1 LYLLEHLLS
10 IENQKLLHNKARFG
24 MRGFVI
30 SLILL
35 LPMHLLAQN
44 QNNEDIPQDTIVTVG
59 KIYIT
64 GYKKTR
70 IEIINRELD
79 LTEGQKITKTQ
90 LLQVIQQDKQKLINT
105 RLFVAVEIIPLMM
118 TDTNADILIQ
128 LKERWYIFP
137 VPIFKLADRNF
148 TEWWVNQNAD
158 FSRVN
163 YGLQLYHFN
172 LTGRNDRAAVIA
184 QFGFTN
190 RYQLQYQIP
199 YFNKKQTL
207 GLFVSTGYSNNKSVS
222 YNTDNHRLQFVQSE
236 ELIRKN
242 YFASTAITYRPS
254 YYSRHS
260 FNLGYS
266 ETSIADT
273 VRNLNSEYFLNNSV
287 TQQYFRLSY
296 IYTWDKRDF
305 IAYPLKG
312 KSYRLELSQ
321 YGIGIF
327 NDINMLVAKVAYGQ
341 YAELGKNLFLANH
354 FSFKY
359 NFSDDIPYINRSGI
373 GYKPDFVRGYERD
386 VVEGKYYATNR
397 SEFKWRFFSG
407 SQELYSNSKIQQ
419 FQTLPFA
426 FYLKTFIDFGYVGT
440 PLPFIEGNQLNEKLL
455 MGAGIGLDIQTY
467 YDFVVRFEYSINKE
481 GATGF
486 YINFKSAF

>member
-1 LYLLEHLLS
+1 
-10 IENQKLLHNKARFG
+10 

-30 SLILL
+30 SLFLL
-35 LPMHLLAQN
+35 LSIQLLAQN
-44 QNNEDIPQDTIVTVG
+44 QNNESIAQDTVVTIG

-64 GYKKTR
+64 GHKKTR
-70 IEIINRELD
+70 IEIIKRELD
-79 LTEGQKITKTQ
+79 FTEGLEITKSK
-90 LLQVIQQDKQKLINT
+90 LLELIQQNKQKLINT

-118 TDTNADILIQ
+118 TSTNADILIQ

-190 RYQLQYQIP
+190 RYQIQYQIP

-207 GLFVSTGYSNNKSVS
+207 GLFVSTGFNNNKSVS
-222 YNTDNHRLQFVQSE
+222 YNTYNHRLQFVESE
-236 ELIRKN
+236 ELLRKT
-242 YFASTAITYRPS
+242 YFASTALTYRPS

-260 FNLGYS
+260 FNLGYND
-266 ETSIADT
+266 TSIADT
-273 VRNLNSEYFLNNSV
+273 VRNLNSEYFLEGRV
-287 TQQYFRLSY
+287 KQQYLRFSY

-305 IAYPLKG
+305 ISYPLKG
-312 KSYRLELSQ
+312 KNYRVELSQ
-321 YGIGIF
+321 YGLGVF
-327 NDINMLVAKVAYGQ
+327 DDLDMFVVRLAYGQ
-341 YAELGKNLFLANH
+341 YVELGENLFLANH
-354 FSFKY
+354 FSVKY

-373 GYKPDFVRGYERD
+373 GYRPDFVRGYERD
-386 VVEGKYYATNR
+386 VVEGKYYAANR

-407 SQELYSNSKIQQ
+407 TKELYGNSKIQQ

-426 FYLKTFIDFGYVGT
+426 FYLKTFLDLGYVGT
-440 PLPFIEGNQLNEKLL
+440 PLPFIEGSQLNEKLL
-455 MGAGIGLDIQTY
+455 MGAGIGLDVQTY

-481 GATGF
+481 GVSGF